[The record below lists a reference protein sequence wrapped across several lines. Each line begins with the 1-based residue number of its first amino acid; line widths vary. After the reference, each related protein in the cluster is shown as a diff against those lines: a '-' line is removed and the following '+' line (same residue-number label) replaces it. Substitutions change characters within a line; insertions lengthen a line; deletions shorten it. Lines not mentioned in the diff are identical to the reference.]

1 MTTNLAAPMKYLFF
15 IIISSFISTSSICQ
29 ERISGKVVSIADGDT
44 FTILTEGNKQVKIR
58 FYGIDC
64 PESGQDFGTKAK
76 QFTSSLAFS
85 KTVSVQIEDIDRYGR
100 TIGIVTLPDS
110 TILNEQLLKAGLA
123 WHYKRYDKS
132 EKYAALETEAKVRKV
147 GIWSMIN
154 QIAPWEY
161 RKAARSYDQSN

>member
-1 MTTNLAAPMKYLFF
+1 MKRLLITFLFLLVTT
-15 IIISSFISTSSICQ
+15 ISICQ
-29 ERISGKVVSIADGDT
+29 EILTGRVIKVADGDT
-44 FTILTEGNKQVKIR
+44 ITILVEGNKQVKIR

-85 KTVSVQIEDIDRYGR
+85 KTVSIQTKDIDRYGR

-132 EKYAALETEAKVRKV
+132 EKYADLENAARANKV

-161 RKAARSYDQSN
+161 RRIGYE